1 MTSASDRFLGIVN
14 EEVLDSRP
22 PPAQEEETD
31 NQCCFPDCSND
42 IGEYGYNPAPL
53 MQWGRCC
60 TACNFGRVY
69 RARMSAY
76 LSPDVAQ
83 EVLEAIRELERQMA
97 EGLLLLPYPYPLSD
111 ETPVFVRNN
120 PGYSGGDPM
129 GPFGPSSTYWV
140 LAEDGREIR
149 LPRRP
154 WPRPWAT
161 EFVCVEC
168 GEDTHVTQ
176 AHFAD
181 PSDPKYARTGI
192 NFENHTYRFCSEK
205 CVEEHNPWRGH
216 CFRRT

>member
-14 EEVLDSRP
+14 EEVLESRP
-22 PPAQEEETD
+22 PPVQEEETD
-31 NQCCFPDCSND
+31 NQCCFPECSND
-42 IGEYGYNPAPL
+42 VGEYGHNPAPL

-60 TACNFGRVY
+60 DACNVGRVLA
-69 RARMSAY
+69 ARMSAY
-76 LSPDVAQ
+76 MEPNDAQ
-83 EVLEAIRELERQMA
+83 EVIDALQELERQLT
-97 EGLLLLPYPYPLSD
+97 EGQVMLPYPYPLSD

-120 PGYSGGDPM
+120 PGFSGADPM

-154 WPRPWAT
+154 LGRPQPT

-168 GEDTHVTQ
+168 GKETHVTQ

-181 PSDPKYARTGI
+181 PSDSKYERAGI
-192 NFENHTYRFCSEK
+192 NLEDYTYRFCSEK
-205 CVEEHNPWRGH
+205 CVEEHNP
-216 CFRRT
+216 